1 MAPRVIDSG
10 ANDHELVARYRQ
22 GDREAFRHLVISYQ
36 KPIYNA
42 AFRVVGSQ
50 QDADDVTQSVFL
62 RIVERIDDYDPRYKF
77 FSWIYRIAVNEAI
90 DVVRRGR
97 REDPLED
104 DDEFEADG
112 AAGPEERV
120 QSRQVG
126 DRVQR
131 ALMRLKMDD
140 RIVITLR
147 HFSECSYQD
156 ISEVLGVD
164 EKTVKSRLFEARQRL
179 ATQLQDLRGVLT

>member
-1 MAPRVIDSG
+1 MVSRVIDSG
-10 ANDHELVARYRQ
+10 ANDQELVGRYRR
-22 GDREAFRHLVISYQ
+22 GDREAFRHLVINYQ

-42 AFRVVGSQ
+42 AFRVVGSE
-50 QDADDVTQSVFL
+50 QDADDVTQAVFL

-90 DVVRRGR
+90 DVVRRR

-112 AAGPEERV
+112 AAGPEERA

-179 ATQLQDLRGVLT
+179 AMQLQDLRGVLS